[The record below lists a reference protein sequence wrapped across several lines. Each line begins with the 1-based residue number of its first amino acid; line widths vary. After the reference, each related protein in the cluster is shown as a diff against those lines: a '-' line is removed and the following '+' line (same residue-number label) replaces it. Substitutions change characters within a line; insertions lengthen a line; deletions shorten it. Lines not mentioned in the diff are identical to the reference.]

1 MSEKS
6 CLILIIIL
14 AILFYLSSCVLF
26 KPKKEPKEELLE
38 GMKGQIIPVDRAGEE
53 ILYQERE
60 NIIINLMLLKEGSPI
75 EDQTITFNP
84 ELDGSFFIVLKTG
97 EYAVEIFLKGFY
109 VESFN
114 ITVEEA
120 QVLDRGIIEIREIEA
135 GTGVPIKGEK
145 TDEVILNEGD
155 VNIQPPS

>member
-14 AILFYLSSCVLF
+14 AILFYLSSCVSF
-26 KPKKEPKEELLE
+26 KPKEDLLE

-53 ILYQERE
+53 IVYQERE

-84 ELDGSFFIVLKTG
+84 ELDGSFFAVLATG

-120 QVLDRGIIEIREIEA
+120 QVLDLGIMEIREIEA

>member
-14 AILFYLSSCVLF
+14 AILFYLSSCVSF
-26 KPKKEPKEELLE
+26 KPKEDLLE

-53 ILYQERE
+53 IVYQERE

-84 ELDGSFFIVLKTG
+84 ELDGSYFAVLATG
-97 EYAVEIFLKGFY
+97 DYAVEIFLKGFY
-109 VESFN
+109 VESFK

-120 QVLDRGIIEIREIEA
+120 QILDLGIIEIREIEA

>member
-14 AILFYLSSCVLF
+14 AILFYLSSCVSF
-26 KPKKEPKEELLE
+26 KPKEDLLE

-53 ILYQERE
+53 IVYQERE

-84 ELDGSFFIVLKTG
+84 ELDGSYFAVLATG

-120 QVLDRGIIEIREIEA
+120 QVLDLGIIEIREIEA

>member
-6 CLILIIIL
+6 YPILIIIL
-14 AILFYLSSCVLF
+14 AILFYLSSCVSF
-26 KPKKEPKEELLE
+26 KPKEDLLE

-53 ILYQERE
+53 IVYQERE

-84 ELDGSFFIVLKTG
+84 ELDGSFFAVLATG

-120 QVLDRGIIEIREIEA
+120 QVLDLGIMEIREIVA